1 GVNALGTPPSILTL
15 MALVLS
21 AYLVLLGRMVYW
33 QVRRHGDMAQLA
45 ATYHDDTITL
55 PAVRGNI
62 LDRNGAL
69 LVTNTPVFSIFASP
83 DLLSAAERKDVA
95 IRLAPLL
102 QLSAADIQVK
112 LATSRQ
118 FVYLARRVPSSVAL
132 QLSLDSTIQVVAE
145 RALADGVQ
153 KYQAESGSLI
163 IMEPATGRIVAWADV
178 PSYNANQFATT
189 PTAQFI
195 DPIVSSLYEPGSVMK
210 VVTLSGALDDR
221 AITPETR
228 FNETGVA
235 VVGGVAIRNW
245 DNRAHG
251 NVTMTQVLQNS
262 LNVGAIK
269 AQQMEGA

>member
-1 GVNALGTPPSILTL
+1 
-15 MALVLS
+15 
-21 AYLVLLGRMVYW
+21 
-33 QVRRHGDMAQLA
+33 
-45 ATYHDDTITL
+45 DTITL

-95 IRLAPLL
+95 TRLAPLL
-102 QLSAADIQVK
+102 QLSAADIQAK

-118 FVYLARRVPSSVAL
+118 FVYLARRVPSS
-132 QLSLDSTIQVVAE
+132 VAE

-221 AITPETR
+221 AITPDTR

-251 NVTMTQVLQNS
+251 NVTMTQV
-262 LNVGAIK
+262 
-269 AQQMEGA
+269 